1 MLRWLSSDSE
11 SNNQKAFYSNSKFNM
26 IFSALKSNFELGVL
40 QLSHLVVKVYAL
52 ILKNTE
58 RKGISD
64 IQIKDISEK
73 IKVFKKSLE
82 AMTKAK
88 QQNMNEILA
97 DLDECQMQ
105 VLKHLDNENATQR
118 TMFVD
123 LMRSLVEPNLKKMK
137 KLVQGD

>member
-11 SNNQKAFYSNSKFNM
+11 SSNQKAFYSNSKFNM
-26 IFSALKSNFELGVL
+26 IFSDLKSNFELGVL

-52 ILKNTE
+52 ILKKIE